1 MSLALGVRT
10 VSGKP
15 SFLAGIL
22 SAIFERGRALAR
34 RRTETPRARAADP
47 RAVAELTALCSRLVS
62 GDHGE
67 ASSVAMSIDILSRW
81 SALDAQGQRDFLLAL
96 GSGFGPDP
104 DRLDRAIDAY
114 RSGPNAETVM
124 ELHQAAEP
132 PRQEVLRRLNLAP
145 LGTQALVRMR
155 EAGLPHL
162 AEHPALRA
170 LDADFTH
177 LFSSW
182 FNRGFLVLRRIDW
195 SSPANILEKIIRY
208 EAVHQIRDWSDLRRR
223 LEPGDRR
230 CFAFFH
236 PQLIDEPLI
245 FVEVALTHGLPSSIG
260 ALLAED
266 DGAGGAP
273 EKRARADTAVFYSI
287 SNCQT
292 GLRGI
297 SFGDFLIKQVVDEL
311 RRDLPE
317 LETFVTL
324 SPVPG
329 FGNWLAGQLKDGSGA
344 GDHEH
349 LLAAEDRATLSAAL
363 DGDGWV
369 HDAHRAEQ
377 IRPHLLRAAA
387 VYLLQAK
394 AAKGKPLDPVAR
406 FHLNNGASLF
416 RINFLADTSPRALRE
431 AHGLM
436 VNYQYKLD
444 EIETNHERLAQ
455 AGHVAASPEV
465 QRLAGGNGHPPVPP
479 KPAGKDRTRDRARG
493 RA

>member
-1 MSLALGVRT
+1 MTLVLGARA

-15 SFLAGIL
+15 SFLTGIL

-34 RRTETPRARAADP
+34 RNGKTEASRARFSDP
-47 RAVAELTALCSRLVS
+47 RAVVELTGLCARLIS
-62 GDHGE
+62 SDHGE
-67 ASSVAMSIDILSRW
+67 ASSVAMATDILSRW

-114 RSGPNAETVM
+114 RADPNAETVM
-124 ELHQAAEP
+124 ELHHAAEP
-132 PRQEVLRRLNLAP
+132 PRQEILRRLNLAP

-162 AEHPALRA
+162 AENPALRA

-223 LEPGDRR
+223 LEPRDRR

-236 PQLIDEPLI
+236 PQLVDEPLI
-245 FVEVALTHGLPSSIG
+245 FVEVALTDGCPSGIG
-260 ALLAED
+260 ALLTED
-266 DGAGGAP
+266 DGAVSIAQP
-273 EKRARADTAVFYSI
+273 DTAVFYSI
-287 SNCQT
+287 SNCQI

-311 RRDLPE
+311 SRDLPD
-317 LETFVTL
+317 LQTFVTL

-329 FGNWLAGQLKDGSGA
+329 FGKWLAGELKAGA
-344 GDHEH
+344 GGQLAPEDRVA
-349 LLAAEDRATLSAAL
+349 LLARV
-363 DGDGWV
+363 DGDRWADDPGQ
-369 HDAHRAEQ
+369 AAE

-394 AAKGKPLDPVAR
+394 SREGKPLDPVAR
-406 FHLNNGASLF
+406 FHLNNGASLY
-416 RINFLADTSPRALRE
+416 RINFLADTSARGLSD

-444 EIETNHERLAQ
+444 EIEANHERLARD
-455 AGHVAASPEV
+455 GHVAASAEV
-465 QRLAGGNGHPPVPP
+465 QRLTAGNGHPSATA
-479 KPAGKDRTRDRARG
+479 KPQGKGKSKKRA
-493 RA
+493 

>member
-1 MSLALGVRT
+1 MTLVLGARA

-15 SFLAGIL
+15 SFLTGIL
-22 SAIFERGRALAR
+22 TAIFERGRALAR
-34 RRTETPRARAADP
+34 RNGKAEAPSARRSDP
-47 RAVAELTALCSRLVS
+47 RAVIELTGLCTRLIS

-67 ASSVAMSIDILSRW
+67 ASSVAMATDILNRW
-81 SALDAQGQRDFLLAL
+81 STLDGQGQRDFLLAL

-114 RSGPNAETVM
+114 RAQPNAETVM
-124 ELHQAAEP
+124 ELHHAAEP

-162 AEHPALRA
+162 HDHPALRA

-223 LEPGDRR
+223 LEPRDRR

-236 PQLIDEPLI
+236 PQLVDEPLI
-245 FVEVALTHGLPSSIG
+245 FVEVGLTDGVPSSIG

-266 DGAGGAP
+266 DGAGSSRKP
-273 EKRARADTAVFYSI
+273 DTAVFYSI
-287 SNCQT
+287 SNCQA

-329 FGNWLAGQLKDGSGA
+329 FGKWLTGELREGDAG
-344 GDHEH
+344 
-349 LLAAEDRATLSAAL
+349 LLAAEVKEAL
-363 DGDGWV
+363 KGSVDGDAWI
-369 HDAHRAEQ
+369 HDRERADL

-387 VYLLQAK
+387 AYLLKAK
-394 AAKGKPLDPVAR
+394 AKGGKPLDPVAR
-406 FHLNNGASLF
+406 FHLNNGASLH
-416 RINFLADTSPRALRE
+416 RINFLADTSARGLGE

-444 EIETNHERLAQ
+444 EIEANHERLARE
-455 AGHVAASPEV
+455 GHVATSPEV
-465 QRLAGGNGHPPVPP
+465 QKLANGNGHPPAAAKPP
-479 KPAGKDRTRDRARG
+479 TKTKARG
-493 RA
+493 KSRA